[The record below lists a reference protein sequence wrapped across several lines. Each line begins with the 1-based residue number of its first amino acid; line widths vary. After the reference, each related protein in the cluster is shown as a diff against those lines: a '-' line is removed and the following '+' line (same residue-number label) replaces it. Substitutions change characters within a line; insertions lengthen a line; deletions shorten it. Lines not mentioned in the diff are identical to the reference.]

1 MTLYS
6 IHKMFYIYY
15 KVLMFTT
22 LLHTTKPYSMVQN
35 FTAHHTPLQLYNAP
49 QNCMT
54 TQLYNITTH
63 FFTTYHRT
71 LQHTTEL
78 QLYNIQTFTT
88 NFTTQ
93 FIPLMYNFTTYI
105 LLHNKALRHTTKV
118 YNVTTHHTTTT
129 NLPNITKLYNCSTY
143 YTMLS
148 LYNILQNFTLTITFL
163 NLVQ

>member
-22 LLHTTKPYSMVQN
+22 LLHTTKPYSMLQN

-54 TQLYNITTH
+54 TQLYNIPHTS
-63 FFTTYHRT
+63 

-78 QLYNIQTFTT
+78 YSTLQNC
-88 NFTTQ
+88 
-93 FIPLMYNFTTYI
+93 NFTTYK
-105 LLHNKALRHTTKV
+105 LLQQTLQLSSYLYCTTLQHTDFYT
-118 YNVTTHHTTTT
+118 
-129 NLPNITKLYNCSTY
+129 TKLYDTLQKC
-143 YTMLS
+143 TMLQHTT
-148 LYNILQNFTLTITFL
+148 LQLRIYPVLQNFTT
-163 NLVQ
+163 VQHTTRCYHFTTYYKTLL